1 MVLLG
6 AGGYVA
12 YAQVSKPDT
21 DSAYR
26 LATAGKGSVS
36 QTLTLTGTVKR
47 VSQVT
52 AAFPVS
58 GTVTGV
64 LVKVGDTVTPGQQLA
79 TIDQTPLQAAVTDA
93 QATLLQAQAQLTSD
107 EAETTSSTSSTG
119 SSTGVVG
126 FVDGVR
132 SVRVVRADL
141 EARRPRPGRPR
152 LDRHGIDAARP
163 APPAGRAGGRV
174 VRPP

>member
-1 MVLLG
+1 MADPRSSAARRRRRWRRRSAVAAGVVVVLG

-21 DSAYR
+21 DGAYR
-26 LATAGKGSVS
+26 VATASKGSVS
-36 QTLTLTGTVKR
+36 QTLTMTGTVKR

-52 AAFPVS
+52 AAFPGS

-93 QATLLQAQAQLTSD
+93 QATLLQAQAQLTTD
-107 EAETTSSTSSTG
+107 QTTTTSSTG
-119 SSTGVVG
+119 SSGSSGSSSGRWSAAPGPVAT
-126 FVDGVR
+126 
-132 SVRVVRADL
+132 S
-141 EARRPRPGRPR
+141 PGRR
-152 LDRHGIDAARP
+152 
-163 APPAGRAGGRV
+163 
-174 VRPP
+174 